1 MLELT
6 EVAPGV
12 DVQRDVLD
20 RMAFRPAVSRT
31 MKTMDAR
38 LFAPEPMGL
47 LDDMKR
53 LSSQARVPRRQFV
66 PT

>member
-1 MLELT
+1 
-6 EVAPGV
+6 
-12 DVQRDVLD
+12 
-20 RMAFRPAVSRT
+20 